1 MENKEK
7 TELTEEIQEQT
18 QDPAET
24 PETEETAQTPEVNP
38 WEEKYNAERD
48 AHLRVAAEFDNF
60 RKRTVKEKE
69 ASYGNG
75 KADAVAKMLPVYDNL
90 ERALQQETAD
100 AHIGVVLPLHHLV
113 VLVGGDVVA
122 PPVSRGFHHGLG
134 GGIFQG
140 CGVCPVNVFLQNDVF
155 QFLQL
160 GLADAGAQP
169 AEEGNPARGKA
180 EADKTAHGHRQN
192 IRGGDTHNFQDFFG
206 IFHKQSP
213 HRIIPTAR
221 AGYALAVGF
230 HMFFVRW
237 GCSLPGSPPRRS

>member
-18 QDPAET
+18 QDSAET
-24 PETEETAQTPEVNP
+24 PETEETPETPEVNP

-100 AHIGVVLPLHHLV
+100 AAFKKGVEMTMNELV
-113 VLVGGDVVA
+113 KILT
-122 PPVSRGFHHGLG
+122 GLG
-134 GGIFQG
+134 VEIFGQVG
-140 CGVCPVNVFLQNDVF
+140 DPFDPNLHNAVMHIESDELEENVIAQVF
-155 QFLQL
+155 QKGFKI
-160 GLADAGAQP
+160 G
-169 AEEGNPARGKA
+169 
-180 EADKTAHGHRQN
+180 DK
-192 IRGGDTHNFQDFFG
+192 I
-206 IFHKQSP
+206 
-213 HRIIPTAR
+213 
-221 AGYALAVGF
+221 
-230 HMFFVRW
+230 VRFAMVQVAN
-237 GCSLPGSPPRRS
+237 